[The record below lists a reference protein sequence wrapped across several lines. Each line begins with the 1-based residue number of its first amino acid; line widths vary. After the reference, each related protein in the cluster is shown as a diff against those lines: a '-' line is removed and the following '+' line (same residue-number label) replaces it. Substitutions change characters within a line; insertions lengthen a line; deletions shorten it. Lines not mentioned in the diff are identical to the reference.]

1 MAGGSITL
9 SNANENTVYCK
20 KCKTKLV
27 SRLKCKKCASYYH
40 PSCARQLPNMVFNND
55 DTITCCESQKNG
67 EQEDIISNTTLIEA
81 ITTGDKV
88 DVNIFV
94 YILEQ
99 KDQIIKTLKE
109 EITLLNEI
117 YLMAMTGNKNLS
129 KAEEPV
135 EKKKDKKQP
144 LIPAVEIAEYKQ
156 ILTDTNFVIFD
167 FIHL

>member
-1 MAGGSITL
+1 VHPITTPAVPDNFQTWYL
-9 SNANENTVYCK
+9 IMTILLPAANPK
-20 KCKTKLV
+20 
-27 SRLKCKKCASYYH
+27 
-40 PSCARQLPNMVFNND
+40 
-55 DTITCCESQKNG
+55 KNG

-109 EITLLNEI
+109 EITLLNDKI

-144 LIPAVEIAEYKQ
+144 VVKIAEYKQ